1 MSKKTC
7 GSTGQD
13 GEEDQPTGKSCIYR
27 LEMRKTN
34 RKVRMEKEEE
44 KIYFEFV
51 TKSGRSDRHEHELII
66 VNLGKRP

>member
-34 RKVRMEKEEE
+34 RKVRMEKEERRY
-44 KIYFEFV
+44 ILNFRQNQV
-51 TKSGRSDRHEHELII
+51 VLIDT
-66 VNLGKRP
+66 NTN